1 MAFIGRVLCGVSG
14 EKDDEEEEVVKNRA
28 PPAPTHSLSISCRK
42 VRQLYEFHLT
52 WSMLCVVLC
61 VEQRIIFHLDRYVC
75 ARAIALVIR
84 PMHCL
89 WRWRYYSTYFFFR
102 YFIQHNCPIRLKIT
116 KFLCVFLF
124 VSLWKC
130 NVRNLTSSS
139 SNETLLASQV
149 AFEIILMQIR
159 IS

>member
-28 PPAPTHSLSISCRK
+28 PPAPTRSLSISCRK

-75 ARAIALVIR
+75 ARVIALVIR

-89 WRWRYYSTYFFFR
+89 WRWRYYSTWFFFLAILSNIIALFVWKLLNFCV
-102 YFIQHNCPIRLKIT
+102 YFCLFHLKSATCATSHRHHRLK
-116 KFLCVFLF
+116 
-124 VSLWKC
+124 
-130 NVRNLTSSS
+130 RNSFGFSSGFWNNS
-139 SNETLLASQV
+139 HAD
-149 AFEIILMQIR
+149 
-159 IS
+159 